1 MNVNRESGVDMVR
14 RLLEWLGLYTAPQS
28 IEDIQTLKEA
38 KVLLEEMRQ
47 RELAQIRLIDQL
59 QTKLQR
65 LQAVSKLYIE
75 LFEGEE

>member
-1 MNVNRESGVDMVR
+1 MVR
-14 RLLEWLGLYTAPQS
+14 RFLEWLGLYTTPQS

-38 KVLLEEMRQ
+38 KVLLEEMRE
-47 RELAQIRLIDQL
+47 RELAQNRLIDQL
-59 QTKLQR
+59 QTKLNR